1 MPSGS
6 TTMTPTF
13 HPELVWHSM
22 PDQFNNI
29 ALPPFASDGSLGV
42 YAAPDYGA
50 DSFDYTGLEETA
62 S

>member
-1 MPSGS
+1 MS
-6 TTMTPTF
+6 
-13 HPELVWHSM
+13 
-22 PDQFNNI
+22 DQFNDI
-29 ALPPFASDGSLGV
+29 ALPPFAGDGSRGV

>member
-1 MPSGS
+1 MPSGC
-6 TTMTPTF
+6 TTAATF
-13 HPELVWHSM
+13 QPELVWHSM

-29 ALPPFASDGSLGV
+29 ALPPFAGDGSWGA
-42 YAAPDYGA
+42 YPAPDYGA